1 MGMSSGIPF
10 NSAGI
15 SSFSSSGAAS
25 RPPLASL
32 GQQPPVP
39 IQQGLET
46 ASPPILIDDSP
57 TISSPFSSKYLKNY
71 SNYLLSYLYSITHLK
86 VIPESCQSHP
96 KVISKSARVIPI

>member
-1 MGMSSGIPF
+1 MRLYNFIFFSEESVATYSPFSSTGMGMSSGIPF

-15 SSFSSSGAAS
+15 SSFSSSGVAS

-57 TISSPFSSKYLKNY
+57 TISSPFSSK
-71 SNYLLSYLYSITHLK
+71 
-86 VIPESCQSHP
+86 
-96 KVISKSARVIPI
+96 